1 MGLCVLVPLAGCASE
16 RDAPNGEGA
25 AGTGGGAGMGGTSSL
40 GGSAGGAATA
50 GSGGTGALCP
60 PAGNAGAAPDV
71 SIDLSSATPRSLLWS
86 VGYWTWAPSFGDP
99 VDGTEELLAP
109 LKPQLIRIGGYNPDA
124 NLPDPFDQDELDDA
138 AAYAE
143 ATGAELLLQLPLLAM
158 PDGERPTPQDAADV
172 VSYAN
177 ATMGHDIKYVSIGN
191 EPDLYP
197 DQGGLTD
204 PRSPAIDEYTPEQYC
219 AEIRPMVE
227 AVLDIAPT
235 LQIVGPD
242 LGYKY
247 QPGFDWLTRT
257 LQGCGDLFDV
267 VAVHRYP
274 FESLV
279 ATPDN
284 ARADMD
290 AYRATIAHV
299 RATMSSTGV
308 GEKPLAVTEAEL
320 AYVASSTGNPN
331 GSILA
336 TTPHA
341 LWVADY
347 FGVSAELGLW
357 ASDIYVLS
365 GPDEYIPG
373 LIGLPPERPL
383 RPAYHSI
390 ALAVTPAGATR
401 YSASSASS
409 DLRVYASRNREDDSL
424 HVALVHWGT
433 AERTTTIRM
442 EGSGNAVESVTL
454 SVPAQS
460 VTSLTIPDH
469 GSPEAVTYGDLQIDA
484 RALPVALEVQ
494 CPR

>member
-1 MGLCVLVPLAGCASE
+1 
-16 RDAPNGEGA
+16 
-25 AGTGGGAGMGGTSSL
+25 
-40 GGSAGGAATA
+40 
-50 GSGGTGALCP
+50 
-60 PAGNAGAAPDV
+60 
-71 SIDLSSATPRSLLWS
+71 
-86 VGYWTWAPSFGDP
+86 
-99 VDGTEELLAP
+99 
-109 LKPQLIRIGGYNPDA
+109 
-124 NLPDPFDQDELDDA
+124 
-138 AAYAE
+138 
-143 ATGAELLLQLPLLAM
+143 
-158 PDGERPTPQDAADV
+158 
-172 VSYAN
+172 
-177 ATMGHDIKYVSIGN
+177 
-191 EPDLYP
+191 
-197 DQGGLTD
+197 
-204 PRSPAIDEYTPEQYC
+204 
-219 AEIRPMVE
+219 MVE
-227 AVLDIAPT
+227 AVLDVAPT

-257 LQGCGDLFDV
+257 LRGCGDLFDV

-290 AYRATIAHV
+290 AYRTAIAHV
-299 RATMSSTGV
+299 RATMSSTGL

-320 AYVASSTGNPN
+320 AYVASPTGNPI

-401 YSASSASS
+401 YSATSVST
-409 DLRVYASRNREDDSL
+409 DLRVYASRNREDDGL
-424 HVALVHWGT
+424 HVALVHWGS
-433 AERTTTIRM
+433 AERTTTVAV
-442 EGSGNAVESVTL
+442 EGSGTAVTGVTL

-460 VTSLTIPDH
+460 VTSLTLPDQ
-469 GSPEAVTYGDLQIDA
+469 GSPKALTYGDRQINA

-494 CPR
+494 CSR